1 MKKPYY
7 ELNSETKNIVLDL
20 IKKCEKLKLGNIN
33 FQYFFSSETPYEV
46 FFYISE
52 YNTYW
57 ELIVK
62 REPTFKVEETDVYR
76 IVDGVIN
83 YDYSEKD

>member
-1 MKKPYY
+1 MNKPYY
-7 ELNSETKNIVLDL
+7 ELNPETKNIVLEL
-20 IKKCEKLKLGNIN
+20 IQKCKVLKLGNIN
-33 FQYFFSSETPYEV
+33 FQYFFSSKTPYEV
-46 FFYISE
+46 FFYVSE

-62 REPTFKVEETDVYR
+62 QEPIYKAEETDVYK

>member
-1 MKKPYY
+1 MNYPYY
-7 ELNSETKNIVLDL
+7 ELNLETKNIVLEL
-20 IKKCEKLKLGNIN
+20 IIKCQVLNLGNIN
-33 FQYFFSSETPYEV
+33 FQYFFTSKTPYEV
-46 FFYISE
+46 FFYISK

-57 ELIVK
+57 ELVVK
-62 REPTFKVEETDVYR
+62 CDQGTEETDIYK